1 MYVDE
6 SGVESVRDNSN
17 FFVTAGA
24 IFHEDDL
31 ATMKTDIQNYK
42 DANFSGTHQDAEIHL
57 QHIFKGRGK
66 FFGLNLSQKLSLLNP
81 LYSTLHNLPFTV
93 ISVAIDKQ
101 RFTQKHSAR
110 EILDYGH
117 MLLIERFNSFLVEKD
132 NKGIIRIDRT
142 TAPNKVN
149 LGPKDAYILKL
160 INRIRK
166 NGTRW
171 QPPAISI
178 VEEPDFIAS
187 HLRKGLQVADAV
199 AYCVNR
205 KINSYSDFDI
215 FWDKIYP
222 KFRTDSN
229 GDTAGYGF
237 KIYPE

>member
-1 MYVDE
+1 
-6 SGVESVRDNSN
+6 
-17 FFVTAGA
+17 
-24 IFHEDDL
+24 
-31 ATMKTDIQNYK
+31 
-42 DANFSGTHQDAEIHL
+42 
-57 QHIFKGRGK
+57 
-66 FFGLNLSQKLSLLNP
+66 
-81 LYSTLHNLPFTV
+81 
-93 ISVAIDKQ
+93 
-101 RFTQKHSAR
+101 
-110 EILDYGH
+110 
-117 MLLIERFNSFLVEKD
+117 MLLIERFDNFLVERD
-132 NKGIIRIDRT
+132 NKEIIRIDRT
-142 TAPNKVN
+142 AAPNKVN
-149 LGPKDAYILKL
+149 LGPKDAYISKL

-199 AYCVNR
+199 AYCINR

-237 KIYPE
+237 KIYPEQRSKAHDHIAATHAPSSDAQDHITYTYSANII